1 MLTVSQVSKSFAGRI
16 LFDDVS
22 LQVNRGDRIG
32 LVGPNG
38 AGKSTL
44 FSLILDESS
53 PDVGKVSVEK
63 NVTLGYLPQETA
75 VAGEESV
82 LELAC
87 GKSHQALEDE
97 HDWEIEP
104 KAKRILAGL
113 AFRESDF
120 ARPASA
126 LSGGW
131 IMRAHL
137 ARLLVMEPD
146 LLLLDEPTNHLDLE
160 SLVWFQEYLENYP
173 GAILMISHDREFLNA
188 LVGSIV
194 EIANSKLLRY
204 RGNWDSYLEQKAARE
219 EQQLSAYKNQQ
230 KEIAS
235 LQQFADRFRAKA
247 SKASQAQSKLKQ
259 IDRMEKIAA
268 PTAQAKTIKFRFP
281 QPPRSGL
288 RAITLKDVRHAYDQ
302 LVVYDG
308 LNFSAERGQRTVLV
322 GPNGAGK
329 STLLKLLAGVL
340 PVQSGEREL
349 GHNVR
354 VGYFS
359 QHRVEMLN
367 VKHTVLESVLDVPEP
382 VSEQTARTVLGS
394 FLFRGDDVFKTV
406 GVLSGGEKSRLA
418 LVKLLLYPPNLLLM
432 DEPTTHLD
440 VGSIDALIG
449 ALRQYEGTLI
459 FISHDVH
466 FIRAIASSVLHINAG
481 QLTPYAGDYQYYLDK
496 SKATSE
502 RAALTAGAGLTN
514 LQPVVAGR
522 VAAGNN
528 APDYKPGL
536 REQKAQKRAEA
547 EVRKM
552 LAKQQREREQRVRE
566 LEMHIA
572 ALEGQQKE
580 LALELENPAVYE
592 AGGRAVAINRELS
605 AVSDE
610 LERLTLEWERATAEV
625 APVA

>member
-1 MLTVSQVSKSFAGRI
+1 KSFAGRV
-16 LFDDVS
+16 LFEDVS
-22 LQVNRGDRIG
+22 LQVNRGDRVG
-32 LVGPNG
+32 MVGPNG

-44 FSLILDESS
+44 FSLILDEAS
-53 PDVGKVSVEK
+53 PDEGKVSLEK
-63 NVTLGYLPQETA
+63 NATLGYLPQETA
-75 VAGEESV
+75 AAGEESV

-87 GKSHQALEDE
+87 GKSHQELEEE

-104 KAKRILAGL
+104 KAKRILSGL

-120 ARPASA
+120 DRPAKA

-146 LLLLDEPTNHLDLE
+146 LLLLDEPTNHLDLD
-160 SLVWFQEYLENYP
+160 SLVWFQEYLKNYP

-194 EIANSKLLRY
+194 EIAHAKLVRY
-204 RGNWDSYLEQKAARE
+204 RGNWDGYVEQKAARE

-259 IDRMEKIAA
+259 IDRMEKITA
-268 PTAQAKTIKFRFP
+268 PTAQAKTIKFHFP

-288 RAITLKDVRHAYDQ
+288 RAISLKNVRHAYGD
-302 LVVYDG
+302 LVVYRD
-308 LNFSAERGQRTVLV
+308 LNFEAERGQRTVLV

-340 PVQSGEREL
+340 EVEEGERAP

-367 VKHTVLESVLDVPEP
+367 VGHTVLESVLDVPEP
-382 VSEQTARTVLGS
+382 ASEQTARTVLGS
-394 FLFRGDDVFKTV
+394 FLFKGDDVFKTV

-449 ALRQYEGTLI
+449 ALKQYEGTLI

-466 FIRAIASSVLHINAG
+466 FIRAIAQSVLHINAG
-481 QLTPYAGDYQYYLDK
+481 QLTSYLGDYQYYLDK
-496 SKATSE
+496 SNATSA
-502 RAALTAGAGLTN
+502 RAALTAGDNGLTN
-514 LQPVVAGR
+514 AQPVSAKKAESNSDEPKLGM
-522 VAAGNN
+522 
-528 APDYKPGL
+528 
-536 REQKAQKRAEA
+536 REQREQRRADAEA
-547 EVRKM
+547 RKAE
-552 LAKQQREREQRVRE
+552 AKAKREREKRVQE
-566 LEMHIA
+566 IEMHIA
-572 ALEGQQKE
+572 TLEGQQKE
-580 LALELENPAVYE
+580 LAVELEDPTVYE

-610 LERLTLEWERATAEV
+610 LERLTAEWEKATA
-625 APVA
+625 AMASSA

>member
-1 MLTVSQVSKSFAGRI
+1 MRLSACAPAYRTNSSRHFPMLTVSQVSKSFAGRV
-16 LFDDVS
+16 LFEDVS

-44 FSLILDESS
+44 FSLILEEAS
-53 PDVGKVSVEK
+53 PDSGRISIEK
-63 NVTLGYLPQETA
+63 NATLGYLPQETA
-75 VAGEESV
+75 AAGDESV

-87 GKSHQALEDE
+87 GKSHRQLEEE

-120 ARPASA
+120 DRPAKA

-137 ARLLVMEPD
+137 ARLLVLEPD
-146 LLLLDEPTNHLDLE
+146 LSLLDEPTNHLDLD
-160 SLVWFQEYLENYP
+160 SLVWFQEYLKNYP

-194 EIANSKLLRY
+194 EIAQSKLLRY
-204 RGNWDSYLEQKAARE
+204 RGNWDSYVEQKAARE

-288 RAITLKDVRHAYDQ
+288 RAITLKDVRHAYDS
-302 LVVYDG
+302 LVVYDL
-308 LNFSAERGQRTVLV
+308 LNFEAERGQRTVLV

-340 PVQSGEREL
+340 PVQKGEREL

-359 QHRVEMLN
+359 QHRVEMLD
-367 VKHTVLESVLDVPEP
+367 VRQTVLESVLDVPEP

-449 ALRQYEGTLI
+449 ALKQYRR
-459 FISHDVH
+459 DAH
-466 FIRAIASSVLHINAG
+466 FHQSRRAFH
-481 QLTPYAGDYQYYLDK
+481 PRDC
-496 SKATSE
+496 
-502 RAALTAGAGLTN
+502 
-514 LQPVVAGR
+514 
-522 VAAGNN
+522 
-528 APDYKPGL
+528 
-536 REQKAQKRAEA
+536 
-547 EVRKM
+547 
-552 LAKQQREREQRVRE
+552 EQR
-566 LEMHIA
+566 
-572 ALEGQQKE
+572 
-580 LALELENPAVYE
+580 PAHQRRP
-592 AGGRAVAINRELS
+592 AHPLRR
-605 AVSDE
+605 
-610 LERLTLEWERATAEV
+610 RLPIL
-625 APVA
+625 P